1 MLEMFAKQCLDRLG
15 FRSPFRFP
23 NWAIACHWICLS
35 THSQILLAVR
45 RSELWLAIAER
56 DFRRWLSPE
65 MGSLARNVRVTF
77 EKLKPTT
84 TRE

>member
-1 MLEMFAKQCLDRLG
+1 
-15 FRSPFRFP
+15 
-23 NWAIACHWICLS
+23 
-35 THSQILLAVR
+35 LAPQNRECNAWSSR
-45 RSELWLAIAER
+45 RNPAAELWLAIAER

>member
-1 MLEMFAKQCLDRLG
+1 MQCVVVATK
-15 FRSPFRFP
+15 P
-23 NWAIACHWICLS
+23 AA
-35 THSQILLAVR
+35 
-45 RSELWLAIAER
+45 ELWLAIAER